1 MEVKQAPPP
10 TVGNVDDIDTG
21 DARLRGRSREGS
33 VVREKRS
40 MGKVPLPVVTGG
52 WPALVYEEEGRLKAP
67 IVGLG
72 DDAAPTGK
80 WEAVAAV
87 AVAEGDEGGRLAIGE
102 GGRSA

>member
-40 MGKVPLPVVTGG
+40 MGKVPLPVVAGG
-52 WPALVYEEEGRLKAP
+52 WPALLYEEGRPKAP
-67 IVGLG
+67 VVGLG

-80 WEAVAAV
+80 WEAEAAV
-87 AVAEGDEGGRLAIGE
+87 AVAEGDEGGRFASGE
-102 GGRSA
+102 GVRSA